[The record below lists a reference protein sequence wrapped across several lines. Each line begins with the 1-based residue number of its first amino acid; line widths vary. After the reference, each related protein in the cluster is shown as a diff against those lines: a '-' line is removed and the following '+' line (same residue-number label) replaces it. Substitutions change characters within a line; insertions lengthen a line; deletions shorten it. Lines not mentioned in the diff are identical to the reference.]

1 MSGAQAQPA
10 VPVAAPDDDSLLW
23 ADPLKINL
31 VYGAGDVREIAR
43 CAGELR
49 DGDWDRPAP
58 RTFAEEPVFRALIE
72 VLVLGRPWE
81 ETRFFARVRDEIEAG
96 GTKFG
101 CSTVDELRAREGHL
115 RRLYHDIREHGYRSQ
130 AELGS
135 RRAHDEVRVAIGR
148 DGRLMFVDGR
158 HRLAIA
164 RILGVRRIPV
174 RVTLRHPGW
183 EAVREQ
189 IRAYAAQR
197 RGLVYQVID
206 HPDLAWVPAHHD
218 TERVEL
224 IERALAGRPTAGRR
238 LLDIGTHWGYMAR
251 RLEPLGFACTGVEL
265 NKRNARLA
273 RALTVATESSLHVW
287 QGDVFAFPELE
298 DQHVVLALNVF
309 HHLVKTQELH
319 DGLAAMLGRLR
330 SAEVIIF
337 EAHKSRDAQLRDAY
351 RNYPADEF
359 AAFVAHHAGLSTI
372 APIGHAAD
380 GRPLYR
386 ISR

>member
-1 MSGAQAQPA
+1 MSAAQTPPA
-10 VPVAAPDDDSLLW
+10 VPAPPPDDDTLLW
-23 ADPLKINL
+23 VDPLKINP
-31 VYGAGDVREIAR
+31 VYRGDDVRQIAR
-43 CAGELR
+43 CTGELR
-49 DGDWDRPAP
+49 DGDWDQPGP
-58 RTFAEEPVFRALIE
+58 RAFAEEPVFRALVA

-81 ETRFFARVRDEIEAG
+81 ETGFFARVRAEIEAG
-96 GTKFG
+96 RTKFG
-101 CSTVDELRAREGHL
+101 CSTVDELRAREGHF

-148 DGRLMFVDGR
+148 DGRFLFVDGR

-164 RILGVRRIPV
+164 RLLGVRRIPV
-174 RVTLRHPGW
+174 RVTLRHAGW

-189 IRAYAAQR
+189 IRAYAAKR
-197 RGLVYQVID
+197 DGRVYQVID
-206 HPDLAWVPAHHD
+206 HPDLASIPAHHD

-238 LLDIGTHWGYMAR
+238 LLDIGTHWGYMPR

-265 NKRNARLA
+265 NKRNARFA
-273 RALTVATESSLHVW
+273 QALTVATESGLRVW

-309 HHLVKTQELH
+309 HHLIKTQELH

-330 SAEVIIF
+330 AAEVIIF

-359 AAFVAHHAGLSTI
+359 AAFVAHHAGMSTV

-380 GRPLYR
+380 GRPLFR

>member
-1 MSGAQAQPA
+1 MSAAQAQPV
-10 VPVAAPDDDSLLW
+10 VPAAPPDGDTLLW
-23 ADPLKINL
+23 VDPLKINL
-31 VYGAGDVREIAR
+31 VYGGADVRDVAR

-49 DGDWDRPAP
+49 DGDWDQAAP
-58 RTFAEEPVFRALIE
+58 RAVSEEPVVRALVE

-81 ETRFFARVRDEIEAG
+81 ETRFFARVRAEIEAG
-96 GTKFG
+96 RTKFG
-101 CSTVDELRAREGHL
+101 CSTVDDLRAREGHI

-130 AELGS
+130 AELGG

-148 DGRLMFVDGR
+148 DGRFLFVDGR
-158 HRLAIA
+158 HRLAVA
-164 RILGVRRIPV
+164 RLLGVRRIPV

-183 EAVREQ
+183 EAVRAQ
-189 IRAYAAQR
+189 IRAYADQR
-197 RGLVYQVID
+197 GGRVDQVID
-206 HPDLAWVPAHHD
+206 HPDLASIPAHHD
-218 TERVEL
+218 AERVGL
-224 IERALAGRPTAGRR
+224 IEHALAGRPAAGRR

-251 RLEPLGFACTGVEL
+251 RLEPLGFDCTGVEL

-273 RALTVATESSLHVW
+273 QALTVATESSLRVW
-287 QGDVFAFPELE
+287 QGDVFAFPDLE
-298 DQHVVLALNVF
+298 EQHVVLALNVF
-309 HHLVKTQELH
+309 HHLIRTQELH

-330 SAEVIIF
+330 RAEVIVF

-359 AAFVAHHAGLSTI
+359 AAFVARHAGMSTV

-386 ISR
+386 ITR